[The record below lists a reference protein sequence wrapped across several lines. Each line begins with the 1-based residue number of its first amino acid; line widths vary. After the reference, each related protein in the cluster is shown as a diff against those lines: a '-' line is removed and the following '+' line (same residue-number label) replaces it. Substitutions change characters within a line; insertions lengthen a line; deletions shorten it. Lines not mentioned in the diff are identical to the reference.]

1 MNIIVS
7 TEEGGSRGLSSSE
20 RHSSVETVPFR
31 GAASRFKFFRAKH
44 RRHLRSLCR
53 GEVNRVICCTTPT
66 ADQNKEDGNRF
77 APSAFKPLRRFGTM
91 RWSTP
96 IRLRRT
102 ASGEPD
108 ASGAQLKRW
117 QQMNASIVTARSD
130 RLSKCFCFR
139 LVTIKPIIA
148 LFFFCPFNF
157 WQTFVVLKKI
167 IDMFQYV
174 DMNRLD

>member
-31 GAASRFKFFRAKH
+31 GAAIRFKFFRAKH
-44 RRHLRSLCR
+44 RRHLRGLCR
-53 GEVNRVICCTTPT
+53 GEVNRMICCTTPT

-108 ASGAQLKRW
+108 ASGAQLKRSA
-117 QQMNASIVTARSD
+117 N
-130 RLSKCFCFR
+130 K
-139 LVTIKPIIA
+139 IA
-148 LFFFCPFNF
+148 LPCHTKQRSYECSSHLLETCP
-157 WQTFVVLKKI
+157 LSEI
-167 IDMFQYV
+167 
-174 DMNRLD
+174 

>member
-20 RHSSVETVPFR
+20 RHISVETVPFR
-31 GAASRFKFFRAKH
+31 GAASRFKFFCAKY
-44 RRHLRSLCR
+44 RRHLRGLCR

-102 ASGEPD
+102 ASGEPE
-108 ASGAQLKRW
+108 ASGAQLKRSLI
-117 QQMNASIVTARSD
+117 NEYI
-130 RLSKCFCFR
+130 
-139 LVTIKPIIA
+139 
-148 LFFFCPFNF
+148 
-157 WQTFVVLKKI
+157 
-167 IDMFQYV
+167 QYIGSSSFSV
-174 DMNRLD
+174 GGA